1 MQQFDEHDH
10 TDMIALLRAVQ
21 TRAAKAAAPK
31 ASRALVKALAPAP
44 KAQPKR
50 RAVLLAKAMSRAMHP
65 QEMAA
70 RLAVAV
76 RDGRI
81 DALQAAAA
89 EHLLQVG
96 APLPDDL
103 RTLLDGR

>member
-1 MQQFDEHDH
+1 MQFHEHDH
-10 TDMIALLRAVQ
+10 TDMIQLLKAVQ

-31 ASRALVKALAPAP
+31 AGRALAKALAPAP

-50 RAVLLAKAMSRAMHP
+50 RTVLLAKAMNRALHP

-96 APLPDDL
+96 APLPADL
-103 RTLLDGR
+103 RKLLED

>member
-1 MQQFDEHDH
+1 MQFHDTDH
-10 TDMIALLRAVQ
+10 TDMLRTVQ
-21 TRAAKAAAPK
+21 RRAAKTAAPK
-31 ASRALVKALAPAP
+31 AGRALVKALAPAP

-50 RAVLLAKAMSRAMHP
+50 RAVLLAKAMSRTMHP

-89 EHLLQVG
+89 EHLLQSG

-103 RTLLDGR
+103 CTLLDGR